1 MFQTSLSRCST
12 NFSRFY
18 SSELL
23 CSTRCRYSS
32 VLHYC
37 TKKAELSTNGLVSS
51 KALSC
56 SQYRFYHL
64 SCSSISDTAA
74 LSSIFDVKQA
84 SESVSANNSSDKYSA
99 PRNPLFLNNIN
110 FFLKPYR
117 FERKAS
123 ILVDGDEI
131 SPEIV
136 DSMCTAMAIKKS
148 ESRIYIARQP
158 NTPPLSSIDAVGPVH
173 TYVPTPLLIEQK
185 AREWL
190 HLSSS
195 EKAPSNSDSA
205 WVRALS
211 NPSDVFSST
220 SLEDV
225 IFMCATSQWKI
236 YYDQILSYH
245 CESDSDIFLV
255 CPAHSQLVIP
265 KKIIP
270 AF

>member
-1 MFQTSLSRCST
+1 MLQISISRWSAKS
-12 NFSRFY
+12 SRVY
-18 SSELL
+18 ISETL

-32 VLHYC
+32 VLHYQ
-37 TKKAELSTNGLVSS
+37 TREAELSTKGFVSP
-51 KALSC
+51 KTLSC
-56 SQYRFYHL
+56 SQYRTYHS
-64 SCSSISDTAA
+64 SCSSMSDTAA
-74 LSSIFDVKQA
+74 LSRIFDMKQVPR
-84 SESVSANNSSDKYSA
+84 SVSASSPPEKLSTSKNPWFLTNS
-99 PRNPLFLNNIN
+99 N

-117 FERKAS
+117 FERKAT

-136 DSMCTAMAIKKS
+136 DSMCTAMAIKKG

-158 NTPPLSSIDAVGPVH
+158 NTPPLSPIDAVGPLH

-190 HLSSS
+190 RLFSN
-195 EKAPSNSDSA
+195 EKPPSNSDSA
-205 WVRALS
+205 WKKALTYR
-211 NPSDVFSST
+211 SDVISST

-245 CESDSDIFLV
+245 YESDSDVFLV
-255 CPAHSQLVIP
+255 CPAHSQLVVP